1 MAQMTFGAVLRR
13 IDRILQYLMAALVVC
28 SLAAMVVVVLFLV
41 ISRFVFGLGYFWGE
55 ELARYLMIYMAFIG
69 GAVALRSNQHPRL
82 TLFVDMLPETG
93 RRVVNIVVQLLLA
106 ATLIVLL
113 WQGLDVALNEGRM
126 RTPALRLRYFWILL
140 AVPIGAGAMLIQL
153 IAMHFLPNAVVV
165 DEAEDVEEVYE

>member
-1 MAQMTFGAVLRR
+1 MAQPTLGALLRG
-13 IDRILQYLMAALVVC
+13 IDRCLQYLMAVLVVG
-28 SLAAMVVVVLFLV
+28 SLATMVAVVLFLV
-41 ISRFVFGLGYFWGE
+41 ISRFVFGIGYFWGE

-93 RRVVNIVVQLLLA
+93 RRVVNILMQLLLA
-106 ATLIVLL
+106 VTLIVLL

-153 IAMHFLPNAVVV
+153 LAMHFLPNVAVV
-165 DEAEDVEEVYE
+165 DEAEDVKEIRE